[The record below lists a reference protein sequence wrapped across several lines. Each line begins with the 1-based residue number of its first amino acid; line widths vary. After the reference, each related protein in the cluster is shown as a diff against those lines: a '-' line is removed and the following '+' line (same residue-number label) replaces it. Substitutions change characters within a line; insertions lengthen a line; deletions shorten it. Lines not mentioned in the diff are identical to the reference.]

1 MNDQWVILAM
11 LVLSLVSI
19 LGLAILRAKK
29 QMAYR
34 NDERWKA
41 VQVAAGK
48 AAQIADLLLL
58 LAILVGSRLDE
69 TILIPLGR
77 IILFAEIFLGL
88 RCLIELGAL
97 IYYDRKF

>member
-88 RCLIELGAL
+88 RCLIELSAL